1 MEFEHATNQRR
12 RSASSS
18 IYHRL
23 YSVTGFCSRQSL
35 ARDLGL
41 SLPTVYQNLSKLM
54 EAGLVRDSGEQQ
66 ATGGRKASGL
76 SIVPGARMAVGI
88 SIMERQLRF
97 VAADLQ
103 LNELA
108 YRKTDIE
115 PIGRFSDMGELLSQQ
130 LEHFLDKFS
139 IDRGRLL
146 GVGIA
151 LPAVM
156 SSDSRYITAAPTLS
170 LKDTTLEGLTAHI
183 PYPTYVENDATCGG
197 FAEWFARSTQKT
209 MAYLSLETGVGGA
222 VLFNGVPYPGENHRS
237 AEFGHM
243 CIEPGGLLCSCGK
256 RGCLEAYC
264 STRRIRDTFGVSVE
278 EFFHD
283 LEHNGDYKALW
294 NNMLR
299 YLALGVN
306 NIHLALDC
314 DVVLGGWLSEYIPPY
329 FSQLKEYAASGNP
342 FGCDSGF
349 LHLSTR
355 RRHIVPLGAALH
367 FIVRFLEQL

>member
-222 VLFNGVPYPGENHRS
+222 VLFNGVPYPGENRRS

-342 FGCDSGF
+342 FGCDAGF